1 MQGPVYG
8 ISTSETD
15 IHSDLCTSFHYDDI
29 FGTVLNRFLTQVV
42 AGVPITIYGEGGQ
55 TRGYLNIN
63 DTIQCVE
70 LAINNPANK
79 GELRIL
85 NQFTETFSVMQ
96 LAKLVNQHR
105 KAWVWLP
112 KYLKSKPKQRKRG
125 TLLYSRP
132 YWVVGPRLKTHNVV
146 GRNYTRDARK
156 NNREQN

>member
-1 MQGPVYG
+1 M
-8 ISTSETD
+8 
-15 IHSDLCTSFHYDDI
+15 
-29 FGTVLNRFLTQVV
+29 V

-96 LAKLVNQHR
+96 LAKLVKSASESMGMAAKISKIKNPR
-105 KAWVWLP
+105 KEKEDHYYNPVHTGLLDLGLKP
-112 KYLKSKPKQRKRG
+112 TMLSEEIIQGMLEKIIENKTNIDKSKI
-125 TLLYSRP
+125 L
-132 YWVVGPRLKTHNVV
+132 PRINWNL
-146 GRNYTRDARK
+146 
-156 NNREQN
+156 